1 MEIIIPHNN
10 NLSFQSISFYDRT
23 IFHFVERVTQHL
35 RESIYIL
42 NDEKLNRIK
51 ESVTLGDI
59 IPDKYLSAESRHFV
73 YLLQD
78 YSDVEDII
86 LQLNKD
92 IFGDNLTDIP
102 DSEID
107 VVVKFVYN
115 FKLETELLN

>member
-1 MEIIIPHNN
+1 MDQFKTQE
-10 NLSFQSISFYDRT
+10 NLTFQFISFYDRT

-35 RESIYIL
+35 RESIYVIL
-42 NDEKLNRIK
+42 EESINNSH

-59 IPDKYLSAESRHFV
+59 IPDKYLSTESRHFV

-92 IFGDNLTDIP
+92 IFREDLIEIP
-102 DSEID
+102 DTENDI
-107 VVVKFVYN
+107 VVKFVY
-115 FKLETELLN
+115 

>member
-1 MEIIIPHNN
+1 MEIIIP
-10 NLSFQSISFYDRT
+10 LSTIKFQFISLYDRT

-35 RESIYIL
+35 RESIHVIL
-42 NDEKLNRIK
+42 EESINNSH

-59 IPDKYLSAESRHFV
+59 IPDNYLSTKSRHFV

-92 IFGDNLTDIP
+92 IFGEDLIEIP
-102 DSEID
+102 DTENDI
-107 VVVKFVYN
+107 VVKFVY
-115 FKLETELLN
+115 

>member
-1 MEIIIPHNN
+1 MEESLKTNS
-10 NLSFQSISFYDRT
+10 LTFQFISLYDRT
-23 IFHFVERVTQHL
+23 IFHFIERVTQHL

-42 NDEKLNRIK
+42 NDERLNGIK
-51 ESVTLGDI
+51 ESLTLGDL
-59 IPDKYLSAESRHFV
+59 IPEKYLSKKSNW
-73 YLLQD
+73 YIYQID
-78 YSDVEDII
+78 QNKNVEDII
-86 LQLNKD
+86 LQVNKD